1 MTTIDELKECFLLF
15 PKIIYDKLPGEW
27 AEVLVIRSFKLNHV
41 FAYTDE
47 IGRLKVH
54 CHSFFVKK
62 DLRNI
67 IENYFIQQNTRM
79 KKNQDKKF
87 IHLLISII

>member
-1 MTTIDELKECFLLF
+1 MIGFLENGLKFLSFDL
-15 PKIIYDKLPGEW
+15 
-27 AEVLVIRSFKLNHV
+27 FKLNHV